1 MSVQKLDVA
10 GVLSRVTSIFVP
22 TLPTPLHR
30 VRQRVVPGEFFYLLG
45 SRLKSLFRVILLT
58 SLGACPSGVSPP
70 GGSHLLLATLRS
82 GRPVPT
88 HDGSRI
94 RPQPRIQRKDARTT
108 RRKIGVGD
116 SRRKNGWTRQEL
128 RMLRVLSAVFYL
140 SAFSRSSANVN
151 GVEVR
156 QRSGGAGG
164 SRQCSMRPR
173 SYVGTSTICELR
185 MLSKHGAVAPEFKE
199 WRAQNIE
206 RKYQKMFMDGEWGL
220 ISNPCFNTTFP
231 FPLFPSSRICLIH
244 NFSTNFLTSYRSLF
258 FLILH

>member
-88 HDGSRI
+88 HDGSRV

-128 RMLRVLSAVFYL
+128 RMLRVLSAHQFFRRNL
-140 SAFSRSSANVN
+140 SALSRSSANVD

-156 QRSGGAGG
+156 KIRGRGWV
-164 SRQCSMRPR
+164 P
-173 SYVGTSTICELR
+173 
-185 MLSKHGAVAPEFKE
+185 AV
-199 WRAQNIE
+199 
-206 RKYQKMFMDGEWGL
+206 
-220 ISNPCFNTTFP
+220 
-231 FPLFPSSRICLIH
+231 
-244 NFSTNFLTSYRSLF
+244 
-258 FLILH
+258 